1 MDMFEGMDQ
10 GTGQWDL
17 AVPLLRITGSAI
29 MGVLEIAT
37 LPVGNKM
44 KPDSRAHVGQIGQ
57 L

>member
-1 MDMFEGMDQ
+1 MGMFEGMDQ

-17 AVPLLRITGSAI
+17 AVPFLRITGSAI
-29 MGVLEIAT
+29 MGALEIAT
-37 LPVGNKM
+37 RPVGNKM